1 MTECEKY
8 ALVLEQA
15 EDDNGVIG
23 MTTQVRDTLVRL
35 LRGIPEK
42 PVKPIFMPGGLFACP
57 RCIAIVKLGNSFCWN
72 CGRGLKWNETD

>member
-8 ALVLEQA
+8 ALALEQA

-35 LRGIPEK
+35 LRE
-42 PVKPIFMPGGLFACP
+42 FL
-57 RCIAIVKLGNSFCWN
+57 RN
-72 CGRGLKWNETD
+72 R

>member
-8 ALVLEQA
+8 ALALEQA

-42 PVKPIFMPGGLFACP
+42 PVKPIFMPGVCLHVPDALPLLNSETAFAG
-57 RCIAIVKLGNSFCWN
+57 IVG
-72 CGRGLKWNETD
+72 GG